1 MAWMLSCQEAW
12 VKPLHEYS
20 RDGKYDKS
28 EEDGEVW
35 VKPLHEYRRDK
46 ESDESEKDE
55 EQPPI
60 AGHDDPLRR
69 QTLDRC
75 ELFLN

>member
-35 VKPLHEYRRDK
+35 VKPLHECPRDK

-60 AGHDDPLRR
+60 AGHDDLSRR

-75 ELFLN
+75 ELFLR